1 LFLDHFPLAQ
11 FAVTQDI
18 PVIHMRDYNFER
30 YSELRDIITRK
41 VENDIPNL
49 IVIDGGKEWMY
60 YTKISS
66 DEETV
71 ASNTTD
77 MLADAVDFANK
88 ISSKGDT
95 INIYEAVQDL
105 CELQLINRV
114 LSWTDDGWSEA

>member
-1 LFLDHFPLAQ
+1 
-11 FAVTQDI
+11 
-18 PVIHMRDYNFER
+18 
-30 YSELRDIITRK
+30 
-41 VENDIPNL
+41 
-49 IVIDGGKEWMY
+49 MY